1 MGEECFYDQK
11 PPVFLMLSQVAQDG
25 TLACTTFNIVYTECF
40 PSSLVSP

>member
-11 PPVFLMLSQVAQDG
+11 PVFLMLSQVAEDG
-25 TLACTTFNIVYTECF
+25 LLACTTVNIVYTECF